1 MINKITDK
9 LFCKF
14 SKFNSIKLKF
24 AVPIIFLSALILII
38 NGSLRFIGELISIN
52 RNFNE
57 QSQVISELAALTL
70 VDPVWNFNTEAI
82 LGNMDAIFKNK
93 EVSFINVKVLGKT
106 DKVYKKINKHHFN
119 NKDVITLKKAI
130 TKDKAVIGYI
140 EIGITKYY
148 RNLETKKRLIFYI
161 SNPVI
166 LILILWITI
175 FWISSKVTKPLED
188 LSKNVKEIT
197 GGNYN
202 KRIDIVSNDEIGV
215 FAMEFNI
222 MADNLCEHVFELKEK
237 DALQELIM
245 ESTENGYILYNND
258 GEIIL
263 TNNTFF
269 EMLGLPEEAKNTV
282 QISEM
287 RRFVTEQM
295 KEPQLFFNDTIRN
308 FRTLDKEKNVYE
320 LENKNGESIF
330 KIKCHPISDP
340 SLPKG
345 IYNMIIVVFS
355 EANKENGLSIHDIS
369 IHQNYSPM
377 NFLMKEAL
385 QIAEIGFYCMNRDHI
400 YLDCNPWTCHF
411 VGAKFPEEVKGR
423 NIFELA
429 KVYDWPQH
437 VAQEIYHVD
446 EGIMAIGIP
455 RFNIPTILPQGPNLP
470 PVYQYNT
477 KYPIFNRQGKVT
489 GLVGAVSDSQF
500 QFFKSN

>member
-1 MINKITDK
+1 MNIINPFLNPSSGVQFYHSPEPSFVLSNTLLIKEINQSAETLFGIRKNEALGENFLKI
-9 LFCKF
+9 CKDRNIV
-14 SKFNSIKLKF
+14 SLIQDHLKF
-24 AVPIIFLSALILII
+24 ILS
-38 NGSLRFIGELISIN
+38 G
-52 RNFNE
+52 
-57 QSQVISELAALTL
+57 
-70 VDPVWNFNTEAI
+70 
-82 LGNMDAIFKNK
+82 
-93 EVSFINVKVLGKT
+93 
-106 DKVYKKINKHHFN
+106 
-119 NKDVITLKKAI
+119 
-130 TKDKAVIGYI
+130 
-140 EIGITKYY
+140 
-148 RNLETKKRLIFYI
+148 
-161 SNPVI
+161 
-166 LILILWITI
+166 
-175 FWISSKVTKPLED
+175 
-188 LSKNVKEIT
+188 
-197 GGNYN
+197 
-202 KRIDIVSNDEIGV
+202 
-215 FAMEFNI
+215 
-222 MADNLCEHVFELKEK
+222 
-237 DALQELIM
+237 
-245 ESTENGYILYNND
+245 
-258 GEIIL
+258 
-263 TNNTFF
+263 
-269 EMLGLPEEAKNTV
+269 
-282 QISEM
+282 
-287 RRFVTEQM
+287 
-295 KEPQLFFNDTIRN
+295 
-308 FRTLDKEKNVYE
+308 NVYE